1 MKQCS
6 NSDEQA
12 PEPETPVELPLSRY
26 RGIAK
31 EVFQDLGGGDAFIRG
46 ERERFMALGTTGPSG
61 TSRRRP

>member
-12 PEPETPVELPLSRY
+12 PEPETRIKLPLSRY

-31 EVFQDLGGGDAFIRG
+31 EVFQGLGGGDAFIRG
-46 ERERFMALGTTGPSG
+46 ERERFYGPG
-61 TSRRRP
+61 DDGPVRDEP